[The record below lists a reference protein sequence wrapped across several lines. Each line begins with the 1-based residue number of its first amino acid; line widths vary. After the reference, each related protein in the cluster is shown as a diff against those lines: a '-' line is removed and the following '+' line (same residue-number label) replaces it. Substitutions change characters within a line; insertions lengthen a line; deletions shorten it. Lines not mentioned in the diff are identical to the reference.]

1 MNNKIQLTKEDIIES
16 YNLCKNK
23 IIKNNIHLDLLNM
36 MKNDY
41 LNKTNYNDFINS
53 SKENQDIYFDIYTK
67 IFDIQEE
74 QKNLQKNYQD
84 LLYLVSMQNK

>member
-16 YNLCKNK
+16 YNICKNK

-36 MKNDY
+36 MKNDF
-41 LNKTNYNDFINS
+41 LNKNNYNDFINS

-67 IFDIQEE
+67 IFDIQVE
-74 QKNLQKNYQD
+74 QKILEENYEV
-84 LLYLVSMQNK
+84 LLPLI

>member
-1 MNNKIQLTKEDIIES
+1 MNYKTQLTKEDIIES

-23 IIKNNIHLDLLNM
+23 MIKNNIHLDLLNT
-36 MKNDY
+36 MKNEF
-41 LNKTNYNDFINS
+41 LNTSNYNDFINS
-53 SKENQDIYFDIYTK
+53 SKENQDIYTK

-84 LLYLVSMQNK
+84 LLYLVSIQNK

>member
-1 MNNKIQLTKEDIIES
+1 MNYKTQLTKEDIIES

-23 IIKNNIHLDLLNM
+23 MIKNNIHLDLLNT
-36 MKNDY
+36 MKNEF
-41 LNKTNYNDFINS
+41 LNKSNYNDFINS

>member
-1 MNNKIQLTKEDIIES
+1 MNYKTQLTKEDIIES

-23 IIKNNIHLDLLNM
+23 MIKNNIHLDFLNT
-36 MKNDY
+36 MKNEF
-41 LNKTNYNDFINS
+41 LNKSNYNDFINS

-74 QKNLQKNYQD
+74 QKNLQKNYPD
-84 LLYLVSMQNK
+84 LLYLVSMK

>member
-1 MNNKIQLTKEDIIES
+1 MNYKTQLTKDIIES
-16 YNLCKNK
+16 YNLYKNNM
-23 IIKNNIHLDLLNM
+23 IKNNIHLDLLNM

-67 IFDIQEE
+67 IFDIQIE
-74 QKNLQKNYQD
+74 QKNLEKNYE
-84 LLYLVSMQNK
+84 LLLPLI

>member
-1 MNNKIQLTKEDIIES
+1 MNYKTQLTKEDIIES

-23 IIKNNIHLDLLNM
+23 MIKNNIHLDLLNM
-36 MKNDY
+36 MKNEY

-53 SKENQDIYFDIYTK
+53 SKDHQDIFFYIYTK

-74 QKNLQKNYQD
+74 QKNLQKNYPD
-84 LLYLVSMQNK
+84 LLYLVSMK

>member
-1 MNNKIQLTKEDIIES
+1 M
-16 YNLCKNK
+16 
-23 IIKNNIHLDLLNM
+23 IKNNIHLDLLN
-36 MKNDY
+36 KS
-41 LNKTNYNDFINS
+41 NYNDFINS
-53 SKENQDIYFDIYTK
+53 NKENQDIYFDIYTK

>member
-1 MNNKIQLTKEDIIES
+1 MNYKTQLTKEDIIES

-23 IIKNNIHLDLLNM
+23 MIKNNIHLDLLN
-36 MKNDY
+36 KS
-41 LNKTNYNDFINS
+41 NYNDFINS

>member
-1 MNNKIQLTKEDIIES
+1 MKYKTQLTKEDIIES

-23 IIKNNIHLDLLNM
+23 MIKNNIHLDLLN
-36 MKNDY
+36 KS
-41 LNKTNYNDFINS
+41 NYNDFINS

>member
-1 MNNKIQLTKEDIIES
+1 MNYKTQLTKEDIIES

-23 IIKNNIHLDLLNM
+23 MIKNNIHLDLLNM

-41 LNKTNYNDFINS
+41 LNETNYNDFINS

>member
-1 MNNKIQLTKEDIIES
+1 MNYKTQLTKEDIIES

-23 IIKNNIHLDLLNM
+23 MIKNNIHLDLLNT
-36 MKNDY
+36 MKNEY
-41 LNKTNYNDFINS
+41 LNKSNYNDFINS

>member
-1 MNNKIQLTKEDIIES
+1 MN
-16 YNLCKNK
+16 
-23 IIKNNIHLDLLNM
+23 
-36 MKNDY
+36 
-41 LNKTNYNDFINS
+41 FINS

>member
-1 MNNKIQLTKEDIIES
+1 M
-16 YNLCKNK
+16 
-23 IIKNNIHLDLLNM
+23 IKNNIHLDFLNT
-36 MKNDY
+36 MKNEF
-41 LNKTNYNDFINS
+41 LNKSNYNDFINS

>member
-1 MNNKIQLTKEDIIES
+1 MNNKIQLTKKDIIES
-16 YNLCKNK
+16 YNICKNK

-41 LNKTNYNDFINS
+41 LNKSNYNDFINS

-67 IFDIQEE
+67 IFDIQVE
-74 QKNLQKNYQD
+74 QKILEENYEV
-84 LLYLVSMQNK
+84 LLPLI